1 MVIRPAGSPSIS
13 ISKYT
18 LEVIVGPR
26 FYLSFVVLDS
36 TFGLSTSS
44 DTTVH
49 MRIST
54 IARSKL
60 CFMAKN
66 PYRSFAQLLRDILPF
81 FAYPS
86 CFVCVF
92 E

>member
-1 MVIRPAGSPSIS
+1 MVIRPAGSPLIS

-44 DTTVH
+44 DTTVL

-60 CFMAKN
+60 CFMIKN